1 MNTELINLFHCVV
14 ANENTSVIGF
24 TKINQKAVRLG
35 YLVTPDACNEY
46 VDKWLDSIDCDY
58 NSTFYTSWLDVE
70 ELNEEQL
77 WMNQLL
83 HYCTTYGTD
92 FALGNGYVP
101 NVEHKIDFP
110 ITKLTPII
118 AVTETEMVE
127 KCMAMINSGIAL
139 KQTTVVAICEF
150 IAGHVTLESNIIE
163 TVKNREARTALYVA
177 SGKRPSD
184 SVELLR
190 YLVYRL
196 TNTSL
201 LIKNMECYN
210 AICSAMTAN
219 KNIDLIAS
227 LMMMKLLHC
236 LPFLTVIRNC
246 SLQ

>member
-1 MNTELINLFHCVV
+1 
-14 ANENTSVIGF
+14 
-24 TKINQKAVRLG
+24 
-35 YLVTPDACNEY
+35 
-46 VDKWLDSIDCDY
+46 
-58 NSTFYTSWLDVE
+58 
-70 ELNEEQL
+70 
-77 WMNQLL
+77 
-83 HYCTTYGTD
+83 
-92 FALGNGYVP
+92 
-101 NVEHKIDFP
+101 
-110 ITKLTPII
+110 
-118 AVTETEMVE
+118 MVE